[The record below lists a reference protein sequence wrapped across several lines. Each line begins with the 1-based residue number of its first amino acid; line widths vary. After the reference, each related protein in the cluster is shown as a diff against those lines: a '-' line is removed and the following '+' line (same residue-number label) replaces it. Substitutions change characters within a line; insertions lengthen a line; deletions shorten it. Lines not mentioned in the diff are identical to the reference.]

1 MSVRETNL
9 LRDPDLE
16 AGPHLALDSAVLEEE
31 RPVQT
36 QSFLPYLQLFWAHRQ
51 ILLRA
56 GIYACLASIVA
67 AFLIPVRY
75 RSTTQ
80 LMPPDSHSGT
90 GLGMLA
96 AMSANPSMGAL
107 SGLAGDLLG
116 LKSTSE
122 LFVGI
127 LSSQT
132 AQDSLIQKFQLQ
144 KVYHAAKIEDARRD
158 LADHTDIAV
167 DRKSGIVSISVTD
180 HDPTRAAG
188 MARAYVD
195 ELDVLVAQLSTSEA
209 RRERIFLEQQL
220 QKVNGDL
227 ETAER
232 NFSDFASKNT
242 AIDIPAQGKAMV
254 QAAAELQGRLI
265 AAQSELSGLQQIYS
279 DNNARVRTAQARVNE
294 LQKKLNELGGRED
307 SDESKDDTPL
317 YPSLRKLPVLGLT
330 YADLYRQTKIQETV
344 YELLTQQYE
353 MAKVEEAKEIPSV
366 KVLDPALVPTKKTF
380 PPRTLI
386 VLLGTLLGVVFA
398 MTWIVGKRRWN
409 EVDISD
415 PRKAFALEVF
425 TTLHSHIPRFSRNG
439 HGTWNG
445 DGGLNGSGIKVP
457 PNLEEGT
464 AHDHNSTDDTRHS

>member
-1 MSVRETNL
+1 LRETNL
-9 LRDPDLE
+9 LRDTDIE
-16 AGPHLALDSAVLEEE
+16 GGRHLALESSVLTDES
-31 RPVQT
+31 PGQAK
-36 QSFLPYLQLFWAHRQ
+36 SLLPYLQLFWAHRQ
-51 ILLRA
+51 FLLRV
-56 GIYACLASIVA
+56 GIYAFLASIIA

-80 LMPPDSHSGT
+80 LMPPDSHSGS

-96 AMSANPSMGAL
+96 AMSANSSMGAL
-107 SGLAGDLLG
+107 SGVAGDLLG

-132 AQDSLIQKFQLQ
+132 AQDAVIQKFQLQ
-144 KVYHAAKIEDARRD
+144 KVYHHSKIEDARKD
-158 LADHTDIAV
+158 LAEHTGIAI

-180 HDPTRAAG
+180 HDPGRAAAI
-188 MARAYVD
+188 ARAYVD
-195 ELDVLVAQLSTSEA
+195 ELDRLNAQLSTSEA

-220 QKVNGDL
+220 QKVNADL
-227 ETAER
+227 EAAER

-242 AIDIPAQGKAMV
+242 ALDIPAQGKAMV

-265 AAQSELSGLQQIYS
+265 AAEAELSGLQQIYS
-279 DNNARVRTAQARVNE
+279 DNNARVRAAQARVNE
-294 LQKKLNELGGRED
+294 LQKKFNELGGQED
-307 SDESKDDTPL
+307 SGGGKDDAPL

-380 PPRTLI
+380 PPRTVI
-386 VLLGTLLGVVFA
+386 VVLGTLLGVAFA
-398 MTWIVGKRRWN
+398 MMWITGKRRWN
-409 EVDISD
+409 EVDAKD
-415 PRKAFALEVF
+415 PRKAFAVEVLS
-425 TTLHSHIPRFSRNG
+425 TLHSYISWFSRNG
-439 HGTWNG
+439 HGASRSGKNG
-445 DGGLNGSGIKVP
+445 TSP
-457 PNLEEGT
+457 PT
-464 AHDHNSTDDTRHS
+464 QSVAADRRDQTFTDEINR